1 MPPRR
6 DATSGKPAPLRWW
19 MLIHQLPPRPLY
31 LRARVRNSLA
41 RIGAVALKNSVYVA
55 PRDERSG
62 AFIEALRGIAAEAV
76 RGGGEAFLC
85 EAQFLDATI
94 DAALIRESR
103 AARDA
108 DYEALARSLAGTP
121 DPPALARA
129 RKRFERIEAI
139 DFFQSSGRKRKRL
152 EDLLGRAEA
161 RAGRS
166 AESTKDPLAKWKG
179 RLWATRRGLHID
191 RIASAWLIRRFLD
204 PKARF
209 RFVDPKE
216 PAARGELRFD
226 MPGGDF
232 THEGDRCTFET
243 LIARARLGD
252 RALSD
257 VAEIVHDVDLKDGKF
272 ARPEA
277 ARVERLIHALLL
289 ETSRD
294 EERLERGL
302 DLFDRLYRS
311 LADAKRGAT
320 AREKK

>member
-1 MPPRR
+1 
-6 DATSGKPAPLRWW
+6 
-19 MLIHQLPPRPLY
+19 MLIHQLPPKPLY

-41 RIGAVALKNSVYVA
+41 RIGAVALKNAVYVV
-55 PRDERSG
+55 PRGKRG
-62 AFIEALRGIAAEAV
+62 GGVIESLRAIAAEAV
-76 RGGGEAFLC
+76 QGGGEAFLC
-85 EAQFLDATI
+85 EAQFLDAAI
-94 DAALIRESR
+94 DALLIRESR

-108 DYEALARSLAGTP
+108 DYEALARSIAESP
-121 DPPALARA
+121 DAPALARA
-129 RKRFERIEAI
+129 RKRFERIERI
-139 DFFQSSGRKRKRL
+139 DFFQSDGQKRL
-152 EDLLGRAEA
+152 KDLLGRAEA

-166 AESTKDPLAKWKG
+166 PVAARDPLAKWKG

-209 RFVDPKE
+209 RFVDPKQ
-216 PAARGELRFD
+216 PSAPRELRFD
-226 MPGGDF
+226 MQAGDF

-243 LIARARLGD
+243 LIARTGLRN
-252 RALSD
+252 RALSE

-277 ARVERLIHALLL
+277 ARVERLIHGLLL
-289 ETSRD
+289 ETSGD

-311 LADAKRGAT
+311 LASAKRGVT

>member
-1 MPPRR
+1 
-6 DATSGKPAPLRWW
+6 
-19 MLIHQLPPRPLY
+19 MLIHQLPPKPLY

-41 RIGAVALKNSVYVA
+41 RIGAVALKNAVYVV
-55 PRDERSG
+55 PRDERG
-62 AFIEALRGIAAEAV
+62 AEVVGSLRAIAAEAV

-85 EAQFLDATI
+85 EAQFLDAGI

-108 DYEALARSLAGTP
+108 DYEALATSLAGNP
-121 DPPALARA
+121 DSPGLTRV
-129 RKRFERIEAI
+129 RKRFERIERI
-139 DFFQSSGRKRKRL
+139 DFFQSDARNRV
-152 EDLLGRAEA
+152 EDLLRRAEA

-166 AESTKDPLAKWKG
+166 PEGTKDPLAKWKG
-179 RLWATRRGLHID
+179 RSWATRRGIHID

-204 PKARF
+204 SKARF

-226 MPGGDF
+226 MPDGDF

-243 LIARARLGD
+243 VIARAGLQH
-252 RALSD
+252 RALRQ

-277 ARVERLIHALLL
+277 ARVERLINALLL
-289 ETSRD
+289 ESPGD
-294 EERLERGL
+294 EERLERGM
-302 DLFDRLYRS
+302 DLFDSLYRS
-311 LADAKRGAT
+311 FTKQGVP

>member
-1 MPPRR
+1 
-6 DATSGKPAPLRWW
+6 
-19 MLIHQLPPRPLY
+19 MLIHQLPPKPLY

-41 RIGAVALKNSVYVA
+41 RIGAVALKNAVYVV
-55 PRDERSG
+55 PRDEVDG
-62 AFIEALRGIAAEAV
+62 AVLESLRGIAAEAV

-85 EAQFLDATI
+85 EAQFLDAAI

-108 DYEALARSLAGTP
+108 DYESLGRSLAGRP
-121 DPPALARA
+121 DSQALARA
-129 RKRFERIEAI
+129 RKRFERIERI
-139 DFFQSSGRKRKRL
+139 DFFQSDGRKSL
-152 EDLLGRAEA
+152 EGLLGPAEA
-161 RAGRS
+161 RARKPPD
-166 AESTKDPLAKWKG
+166 ATKDPLAKWKG
-179 RLWATRRGLHID
+179 RLWVTRRGLHID

-226 MPGGDF
+226 MPAADF

-243 LIARARLGD
+243 LIARAGLRD
-252 RALSD
+252 RALSE

-277 ARVERLIHALLL
+277 ARVERLITALLL

-302 DLFDRLYRS
+302 GLFDRLYRS
-311 LADAKRGAT
+311 FAIAKRGVT